1 MKFQDQ
7 TFQDRHK
14 ESESQSF
21 HIMNKLYEKKHIKAF
36 KKTSVETDKSGTD
49 YLVDFGDGNFK
60 TVQFKLR
67 KEKYQ
72 DIPICRFQPFRG
84 IEWHTV
90 GRDYKSLIQQKN
102 EYYFVSTQDNNLQY
116 KSITFTNTSRLVEL
130 MIEAEQEWFPREDA
144 WTYFN
149 QHLYNNYLNKGK
161 FTVRLKTA
169 KNGVQ
174 AWFRKNKYENFGKIN
189 YYIPIKYSDKTINL
203 D

>member
-1 MKFQDQ
+1 MKFQDHA
-7 TFQDRHK
+7 FLDRHK

-21 HIMNKLYEKKHIKAF
+21 NLMNKLFEKKHIKAF
-36 KKTSVETDKSGTD
+36 KKTSVEVDKSGTD
-49 YLVDFGDGNFK
+49 YLVDFGDGEFK

-67 KEKYQ
+67 KEKYK

-84 IEWHTV
+84 IEQHTV
-90 GRDYKSLIQQKN
+90 GRDYKSLMQEKN
-102 EYYFVSTQDNNLQY
+102 EYYFVSTQDNNSEY
-116 KSITFTNTSRLVEL
+116 KSISITKTNKLVEL
-130 MIEAEQEWFPREDA
+130 MCEAENEWFPQEEKWA
-144 WTYFN
+144 YFN
-149 QHLYNNYLNKGK
+149 QYLYNQYLNNGR

-189 YYIPIKYSDKTINL
+189 YYIPAKYCDKTINL